1 MALLCVSEGI
11 SIITEKI
18 FPDRF
23 MHAAEL
29 CRMGADIKVDG
40 AIAVIKGVPVLSGAS
55 VMASDLRA
63 GAGLVIGALR
73 ANGKSEIL
81 RIYHLD
87 RGYERLEEKLKNL
100 GADIERLTQ

>member
-29 CRMGADIKVDG
+29 CRMGADIKVNG
-40 AIAVIKGVPVLSGAS
+40 AIAVIKGVPRLSGAS

-63 GAGLVIGALR
+63 GAGLVVGALC
-73 ANGKSEIL
+73 AHGLSNIL

-87 RGYERLEEKLKNL
+87 RGYEKLEEKLKSL
-100 GADIERLTQ
+100 GADIERIQQ